1 VTTQREPVKRR
12 TADERREDV
21 IRAAI
26 IEFATFGLHGGST
39 ERIAE
44 RAGISQPYVLRL
56 FGTKKALFLAA
67 LNRVTEEIVA
77 AWKTSIVDL
86 EQRLGERGT
95 PEERLLAMGMSYEG
109 IARDIVRLR
118 LILQGFASSEDEDVR
133 AMTQG
138 WLGRMFAWVRRTSDA
153 SPEQV
158 RIFFAQGMML
168 AVAASVRAADRAES
182 DEWAR
187 AMLMMPIER

>member
-168 AVAASVRAADRAES
+168 AVAASVRAADKAES

>member
-1 VTTQREPVKRR
+1 MTTQREPVKRR

-56 FGTKKALFLAA
+56 FGTMKALFLAA